1 MRLREFLFR
10 NSRNRVADVDVV
22 EAGTVVGPE
31 VDDKM
36 TAYKIQK
43 QNPCPVGTGTTT
55 VPEVDD

>member
-1 MRLREFLFR
+1 M
-10 NSRNRVADVDVV
+10 ADVDVV